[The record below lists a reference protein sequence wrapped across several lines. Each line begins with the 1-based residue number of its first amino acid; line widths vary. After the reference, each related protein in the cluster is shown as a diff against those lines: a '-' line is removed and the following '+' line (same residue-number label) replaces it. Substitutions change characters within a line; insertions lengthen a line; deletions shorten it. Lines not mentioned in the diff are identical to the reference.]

1 MPGKMVHFITSVYL
15 FFATNYYFSAGK
27 ILEDVSEFS
36 STSTRS
42 SLETNECLL
51 SNGDSKNDN
60 SGPNININKKQT
72 EISEK
77 QYKHS
82 NKSSL
87 STCNEEQCKLLECG
101 KTDGVSC
108 VPGINGTDEVDRV
121 SFSLKI
127 FT

>member
-1 MPGKMVHFITSVYL
+1 MPDKMVHCSSNFGLSIFCNEL
-15 FFATNYYFSAGK
+15 LLLAGK

-60 SGPNININKKQT
+60 SGQNIISSKKQT

-82 NKSSL
+82 NNSSL

-108 VPGINGTDEVDRV
+108 VSGINGTDEVDRV
-121 SFSLKI
+121 SF
-127 FT
+127 FAQDF